1 MAIDQPKNAPSP
13 YWRVK
18 KWIVWL
24 PAYMYGFIFV
34 ECVIMSGLFVIA
46 WQIRS
51 GFAALSTIDPH
62 VAEFVQFL
70 MYLVVCC
77 MALVGALIQ
86 VGVVMAWKI
95 WRDTDEGNESLKRAA
110 RAQDDMNHKAEAA
123 YAAMAA
129 EISASL
135 ARVAEQARMAVDTR
149 ASVERM
155 VQGLEPKVLAV
166 VEREMRELPRDVL
179 AGVKDNV
186 AVLIRPIV
194 EEKLAELVER
204 AIVEKQV
211 RTYLESVGFIR
222 TIATAVIQEAKRQHR
237 DTSGGAGPKGGIHG
251 R

>member
-1 MAIDQPKNAPSP
+1 MAIDQSKNAPSP

-70 MYLVVCC
+70 MHLVVCC

-110 RAQDDMNHKAEAA
+110 RTQEEMNRKAEAA

-129 EISASL
+129 EITASL
-135 ARVAEQARMAVDTR
+135 ARVVDQARTAADTR

-166 VEREMRELPRDVL
+166 VEREMRALPHDVL
-179 AGVKDNV
+179 ASVKDNV
-186 AVLIRPIV
+186 AALIRPIV
-194 EEKLAELVER
+194 EEKLSGLIDNAMVDQ
-204 AIVEKQV
+204 KV
-211 RTYLESVGFIR
+211 RSYLESIGFIR

-237 DTSGGAGPKGGIHG
+237 NASGGAGPKGGMHG
-251 R
+251 